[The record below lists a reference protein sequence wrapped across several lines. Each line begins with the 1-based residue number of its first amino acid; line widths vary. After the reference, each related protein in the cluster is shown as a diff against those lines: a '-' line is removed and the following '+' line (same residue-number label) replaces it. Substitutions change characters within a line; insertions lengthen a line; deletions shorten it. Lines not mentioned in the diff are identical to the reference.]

1 MRFLRPLLW
10 ILGVA
15 ILAVLTVRVV
25 LLPFMFW
32 RLFRDSGY
40 PWWIQVPAAV
50 ALAILFW
57 MLGKRY
63 KRGRFDGPF

>member
-1 MRFLRPLLW
+1 MRNLL
-10 ILGVA
+10 VA
-15 ILAVLTVRVV
+15 VVVAAFVALLLVRFTGLAYVV
-25 LLPFMFW
+25 W
-32 RLFRDSGY
+32 RTFHDSGY

-57 MLGKRY
+57 MLNKRY